1 MENNTILNSDIEK
14 TKELFEY
21 EMTEVILKLKGEFAA
36 VSEAKTRYKDAS
48 VDSEKIIVKPI
59 ALPTVEQETR
69 NIPVPATEIG
79 ELSGIKDPVYSLEG
93 MKQNVPT
100 LHNNFAFEG
109 FIADVSIDLP
119 DTSLYHSLNT
129 SVSSEYAVNPVRL
142 SAEKVSSPDVNNMTF
157 FVALPEIDRD
167 KHIDIDVPQ
176 YSYAGLPAI
185 EAVNVSHEAGL
196 DNKLIQK
203 FDLSFA
209 DMSKANACPK
219 IAIRQMQIPQITKYN
234 YHELMVNVQDKEESV
249 GKVISSMNA
258 IPKSYSFDIP
268 KVEQGAIAVDVPVNN
283 YAVQCMDIHVN
294 SSIDKIRINEIE
306 YAKRAMFSM
315 DALGENI
322 EKVSMLSVQTA
333 PSTLK
338 VVVPEN
344 LDKHSVS
351 SLASIKTS
359 KQFPEYGN
367 IEYALPDIRL
377 DSNILCEKIHLIEPI
392 DQTDIPATVDCDY
405 SAYIEDI
412 LSSMSD
418 TNS

>member
-21 EMTEVILKLKGEFAA
+21 EMTEVILKLKGEFVA
-36 VSEAKTRYKDAS
+36 VSEAKTRYNDSS
-48 VDSEKIIVKPI
+48 VDSEKLVVKPI
-59 ALPTVEQETR
+59 ALPTVEQEKTS
-69 NIPVPATEIG
+69 IPIPATEIG
-79 ELSGIKDPVYSLEG
+79 ELSGIKDPVYSLVG
-93 MKQNVPT
+93 MEQSIPT
-100 LHNNFAFEG
+100 LYDNYTFEG
-109 FIADVSIDLP
+109 VIADVSIDLP
-119 DTSLYHSLNT
+119 DRSLYHRLNT
-129 SVSSEYAVNPVRL
+129 SVSSEYTINPVRL
-142 SAEKVSSPDVNNMTF
+142 SGEKVSSPDVNNMTF

-185 EAVNVSHEAGL
+185 EAVNVSPEAGL

-209 DMSKANACPK
+209 DMSKANACSE
-219 IAIRQMQIPQITKYN
+219 IAMRQMQIPQITKYN

-249 GKVISSMNA
+249 GKVISSVNA

-283 YAVQCMDIHVN
+283 YAVQCMDVHAN
-294 SSIDKIRINEIE
+294 NAMDKIKINEIE
-306 YAKRAMFSM
+306 YAKGSLFSRAVI
-315 DALGENI
+315 GEKI
-322 EKVSMLSVQTA
+322 EKVSMLSVQTV
-333 PSTLK
+333 PPTLK
-338 VVVPEN
+338 VVVPEY

-351 SLASIKTS
+351 SLSSVKAS
-359 KQFPEYGN
+359 KQLPQYGN

-377 DSNILCEKIHLIEPI
+377 DSNMLCEKIRPIEPI
-392 DQTDIPATVDCDY
+392 DQTVIPATVECDY
-405 SAYIEDI
+405 SAYIEEI
-412 LSSMSD
+412 LLSMSD